1 MHACILSSFS
11 HVWLFVTPRTVA
23 HQAPPSME
31 FSRQEYWSELPYSP
45 GDLPYPGIKP
55 ASPALAADS
64 LPVSLQ
70 GSPSSTHNTCYSF
83 FLRLISVLCGDS
95 LTNRIASK

>member
-64 LPVSLQ
+64 LPLHSL
-70 GSPSSTHNTCYSF
+70 GREGNGTPLRYSC
-83 FLRLISVLCGDS
+83 LENPMDGG
-95 LTNRIASK
+95 AW